1 MIFTFFFNSH
11 IYNELTQKMVFP
23 TLAWSTYLYAKKSGL
38 NEETD
43 GLKRN
48 TLVKFVEECRY
59 GSCLVCIM
67 VL

>member
-1 MIFTFFFNSH
+1 M
-11 IYNELTQKMVFP
+11 TQKLVFP
-23 TLAWSTYLYAKKSGL
+23 TLAWSTYRYAKKSSL